1 MTELRVDGDIVTLP
15 EAGQETVADV
25 LGLVASTLDTK
36 KRIIRVHIDGVEV
49 TGNRNEH
56 LRMLPSLTTIEMETG
71 LASDLASDSLDS
83 IEEFLVALLA
93 ELTRAAVLFRS
104 DTFEKANE
112 VFARCMDGMRILLN
126 TTISVAGLLQ
136 VGAAEVGTGQ
146 GNLEEN
152 TKRVG
157 RVLDEMI
164 EAQTNRD
171 SILIADLIEYEL
183 NPLLEDW
190 NGAIESLRGIR
201 IEG

>member
-1 MTELRVDGDIVTLP
+1 LP

>member
-1 MTELRVDGDIVTLP
+1 VTLP